1 MKQFIQNLS
10 KWLTIWLWFMIVV
23 WISYLIIKATRS
35 STNPWS
41 DAAPNDLYVSNGET
55 LKASKRNSLVDKSL
69 ACPAG
74 FTLVAN
80 KGNVIWCIQST
91 IQWAAAFATAEQDCY
106 STYWARLPTYSEL
119 YIAAKNYSLPN
130 WANYALTSS
139 TYVYNNWSRN
149 YGILVLNTSTLA
161 YSVWLLTTASD
172 YRCFIPR

>member
-1 MKQFIQNLS
+1 MNKLLKIFSFWIVFG
-10 KWLTIWLWFMIVV
+10 LWFMIVV

-69 ACPAG
+69 SCPAG

-80 KGNVIWCIQST
+80 KGNTIWCIQST
-91 IQWAAAFATAEQDCY
+91 IQWNATLINAIQDCY
-106 STYWARLPTYSEL
+106 STFWWRLPTYDEL
-119 YIAAKNYSLPN
+119 YIAAKNYPLP
-130 WANYALTSS
+130 WATRVRTSNVYAYYSTSRQ
-139 TYVYNNWSRN
+139 Y
-149 YGILVLNTSTLA
+149 LVEVINTSTLA
-161 YSVWLLTTASD
+161 SGPSGRTNARD

>member
-1 MKQFIQNLS
+1 
-10 KWLTIWLWFMIVV
+10 MIVV

-41 DAAPNDLYVSNGET
+41 DASPNDLYVSNGET

-69 ACPAG
+69 SCPTG

-91 IQWAAAFATAEQDCY
+91 IQWNAALTTAQQDCY
-106 STYWARLPTYSEL
+106 NTYGARLPTYDEL
-119 YIAAKNYSLPN
+119 YIAAKNYSIPNN
-130 WANYALTSS
+130 WANRVLTSN
-139 TYVYNNWSRN
+139 VYNYYNWGRT
-149 YGILVLNTSTLA
+149 YWVEVMNTSTLA
-161 YSVWLLTTASD
+161 NSPSLRATAWD